1 MRVLEV
7 ETERQ
12 KAELA
17 KARMDEE
24 IRKMDKQHHS
34 ALTIQRTYRGY
45 RSDTLLSLFIG
56 TLILNGHVTTVDVQ
70 IKLPNF

>member
-24 IRKMDKQHHS
+24 IRQIDKQHHS
-34 ALTIQRTYRGY
+34 ALSIQRVYRGY
-45 RSDTLLSLFIG
+45 R
-56 TLILNGHVTTVDVQ
+56 
-70 IKLPNF
+70 